1 MSNPPQ
7 NSAPVPSKRRK
18 TKPRVT
24 LPGTSRFSLDA
35 DSLPPATSRAAP
47 ETIHVAALDS
57 GFCFRAPITP
67 ASGPHAFTRRADV
80 NTLGSFVRTDAPI
93 FPRLEDPREPFD
105 ESFDPPDF
113 SALHSSH
120 GLSTESLSEVLPG
133 ESPFTM
139 KPRGCSDYDKIHS
152 IIQHLRSLQ
161 ISPFQLILQV
171 LNPDDWQYEYHRSHL
186 YREGSTRL
194 SELVDAMMHDEHGKT
209 KLLDCMRPHLLD
221 FACKTVAE
229 EMENR
234 REVSI
239 VSGIGVVTPEFIDA
253 WNIEEEVDT
262 TPFLTRILETAAQT
276 KHAAAHNKIKHP
288 QKMCRVVTRQLL
300 YQSSNR
306 CLSFQA
312 EFGLFLWATG
322 CARQTIDALFRCGLS
337 VSYDS
342 VLSCVESLSFHCD
355 AKTLARSKDVHGFS
369 YDNMNLSTSI
379 FVEQRGSSGPAK
391 VTSGTFGILY
401 GLRNALAEHMLI
413 APIMQRFRKSQGLQ
427 FNLHLRPAL
436 PQLRS
441 FHNQLVVTIMD
452 RLIAHQPGFEVV
464 AKDPLLQHVARRP
477 FPVGWITPEFPTR
490 ATTIEE
496 ATTRGNLLYHDE
508 IYLNQFKRTTDSL
521 SKYAIPSIN
530 DQLTNARIR
539 AGQILRARDTNA
551 WNRREVFQLAFG
563 LFHLCLN
570 LVWGILH
577 AHRGTVNMMGSL
589 SYFFSLMEKTRLGND
604 QPDYHTLLAALTQI
618 LDGLLLSAWRRECG
632 SVSLEAFAKS
642 KPTAQQLRDIATRIL
657 NEYAT
662 PFTAPDP
669 EPDSDSPDVTEN
681 SDSEEEVA
689 PRADT
694 SKSAKQDIAHH
705 NIRLLTRDLLIV
717 TALTRAISDGDFG
730 RIEDFLPQLAM
741 IFRGLGCNKYC
752 TEILH
757 FLHNLKVVWTPEF
770 GDIMRDNMIICISG
784 RGPGHCM
791 GVDMNIEHLIGYLKA
806 KGMTSTWDRLGN
818 VSASIVYLQR
828 VKKKVAAALE
838 TAYRSTG
845 HTTPD
850 TSALVWRVADKVTS
864 EGLQQFEDGRVNNA
878 SCKLTVDA
886 MLTGEAKLKSS
897 TLATFNKNML
907 LMIKGHSFE
916 EEEDECPTMAY
927 GTTALEDDLIPTV
940 LT

>member
-67 ASGPHAFTRRADV
+67 ASAPHAFTRRAD
-80 NTLGSFVRTDAPI
+80 
-93 FPRLEDPREPFD
+93 
-105 ESFDPPDF
+105 
-113 SALHSSH
+113 
-120 GLSTESLSEVLPG
+120 
-133 ESPFTM
+133 
-139 KPRGCSDYDKIHS
+139 
-152 IIQHLRSLQ
+152 
-161 ISPFQLILQV
+161 V

-194 SELVDAMMHDEHGKT
+194 SELIDAMMHDEHGKT

-229 EMENR
+229 EMEER
-234 REVSI
+234 REASI

-306 CLSFQA
+306 CLGFQA

-322 CARQTIDALFRCGLS
+322 CARQTIDALFRCGRMILFS
-337 VSYDS
+337 A
-342 VLSCVESLSFHCD
+342 VLNI
-355 AKTLARSKDVHGFS
+355 HGFS

-490 ATTIEE
+490 ATIIEE
-496 ATTRGNLLYHDE
+496 ATTCGNLLYHDE

-570 LVWGILH
+570 LVWGILYT
-577 AHRGTVNMMGSL
+577 HRGMVNMTGSL
-589 SYFFSLMEKTRLGND
+589 LYFFSLMEKTRLGND

-632 SVSLEAFAKS
+632 SVSLEVFAES
-642 KPTAQQLRDIATRIL
+642 KPTAQQLRDIATRIH
-657 NEYAT
+657 NE
-662 PFTAPDP
+662 PN
-669 EPDSDSPDVTEN
+669 SNSPDVTRD
-681 SDSEEEVA
+681 SDSEEEVT

-694 SKSAKQDIAHH
+694 SELAKQDIAHH

-730 RIEDFLPQLAM
+730 RIEDFLPRLAM

-757 FLHNLKVVWTPEF
+757 FLHNLKV
-770 GDIMRDNMIICISG
+770 RHQDNMIICISG
-784 RGPGHCM
+784 LGPGHCM

-838 TAYRSTG
+838 TAYRSTS
-845 HTTPD
+845 HTTPN
-850 TSALVWRVADKVTS
+850 TSALVWRVANKVTS

-907 LMIKGHSFE
+907 LMIKGHAFE
-916 EEEDECPTMAY
+916 EEDDECPTMAY

>member
-1 MSNPPQ
+1 MSNLPQ
-7 NSAPVPSKRRK
+7 KSAPGPPKHRK
-18 TKPRVT
+18 TKPRVA
-24 LPGTSRFSLDA
+24 LPGTSRFSMDA
-35 DSLPPATSRAAP
+35 NSIPAATSSAAP
-47 ETIHVAALDS
+47 ETIHAATPDS
-57 GFCFRAPITP
+57 GLRFRAPITP
-67 ASGPHAFTRRADV
+67 ASAPHAFTRQADV
-80 NTLGSFVRTDAPI
+80 NTLGSFV
-93 FPRLEDPREPFD
+93 
-105 ESFDPPDF
+105 
-113 SALHSSH
+113 
-120 GLSTESLSEVLPG
+120 LPS
-133 ESPFTM
+133 ESPFTA
-139 KPRGCSDYDKIHS
+139 KPRSSEYEKIDS
-152 IIQHLRSLQ
+152 IIQNLRSQQ

-171 LNPDDWQYEYHRSHL
+171 LDPNDWHYDHYRNHL
-186 YREGSTRL
+186 YREDSTRL
-194 SELVDAMMHDEHGKT
+194 SDLVEAIMRDEHGKR
-209 KLLDCMRPHLLD
+209 KLLECMRPHLLA
-221 FACKTVAE
+221 FACNTVAE
-229 EMENR
+229 QMEER
-234 REVSI
+234 RATSI
-239 VSGIGVVTPEFIDA
+239 LSGIGVVTPEFIDA

-276 KHAAAHNKIKHP
+276 GHAKAHNKIKHP
-288 QKMCRVVTRQLL
+288 EKMCRVVTRQLL

-306 CLSFQA
+306 CLGFQA

-342 VLSCVESLSFHCD
+342 VLNCVESLSFHCD
-355 AKTLARSKDVHGFS
+355 SKTLARSEEVHGFS

-401 GLRNALAEHMLI
+401 GLRNARAEHMLI

-427 FNLHLRPAL
+427 FNLHLRPTL

-441 FHNQLVVTIMD
+441 FHNQLVVVIMD
-452 RLIAHQPGFEVV
+452 RLFAHQPGFEVV
-464 AKDPLLQHVARRP
+464 AKEPSLQHIDRRP

-490 ATTIEE
+490 ATIIEE

-530 DQLTNARIR
+530 DQLTNARIC

-577 AHRGTVNMMGSL
+577 AHRGTVNMTGSL

-604 QPDYHTLLAALTQI
+604 HPDYHTLLAALTQI
-618 LDGLLLSAWRRECG
+618 LDGSCLTHGVGNPS
-632 SVSLEAFAKS
+632 
-642 KPTAQQLRDIATRIL
+642 AQQLRDIATRIL

-662 PFTAPDP
+662 PFTAPKP
-669 EPDSDSPDVTEN
+669 EPDSDSSDVSVD
-681 SDSEEEVA
+681 SDSDEEVTLQ
-689 PRADT
+689 ADT
-694 SKSAKQDIAHH
+694 SELAKQDIAHH
-705 NIRLLTRDLLIV
+705 NIRLLTRDLLVV

-741 IFRGLGCNKYC
+741 MFRGLGCNKYC

-770 GDIMRDNMIICISG
+770 ADIMRDNMIICISG
-784 RGPGHCM
+784 LGPSHCM
-791 GVDMNIEHLIGYLKA
+791 GVDLNIEHLVGYLKA

-818 VSASIVYLQR
+818 ISASIVHLQR

-838 TAYRSTG
+838 TAYRNTG
-845 HTTPD
+845 HTTPN
-850 TSALVWRVADKVTS
+850 TSALVWRVADKVDS
-864 EGLQQFEDGRVNNA
+864 ENLQQFEDGRVNNDR
-878 SCKLTVDA
+878 CKITVDGT
-886 MLTGEAKLKSS
+886 LTGEAKMKSS
-897 TLATFNKNML
+897 TLATFNKNIL
-907 LMIKGHSFE
+907 SMIKGHAFE

-927 GTTALEDDLIPTV
+927 GTAASEDDLLPAVVT
-940 LT
+940 